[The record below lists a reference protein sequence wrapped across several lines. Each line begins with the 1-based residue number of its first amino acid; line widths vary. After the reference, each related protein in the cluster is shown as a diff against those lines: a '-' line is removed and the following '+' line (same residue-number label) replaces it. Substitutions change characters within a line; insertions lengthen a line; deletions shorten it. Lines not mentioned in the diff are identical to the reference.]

1 MLKNTPQMVQENIA
15 GMQKN
20 WSFTATSDF
29 LGTRIEGFAY
39 IFSAGCEALRI
50 Q

>member
-1 MLKNTPQMVQENIA
+1 MSKNSTQMVQDKIA

-20 WSFTATSDF
+20 WTFTATSDF